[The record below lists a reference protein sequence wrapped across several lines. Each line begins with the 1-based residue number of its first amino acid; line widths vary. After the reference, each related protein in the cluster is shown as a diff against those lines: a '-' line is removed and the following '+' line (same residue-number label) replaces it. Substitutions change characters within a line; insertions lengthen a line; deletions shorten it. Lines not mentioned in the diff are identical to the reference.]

1 MYGELILEDAITD
14 AERFEI
20 ELTGARRTMEQLKIT
35 AEAAGKYMQA
45 TTALLVLSHL
55 DSAAAVAADAFNKE
69 D

>member
-20 ELTGARRTMEQLKIT
+20 ELAGARRTMEQLAVT
-35 AEAAGKYMQA
+35 AEAAGKMNQSLWAEA
-45 TTALLVLSHL
+45 TLEML
-55 DSAAAVAADAFNKE
+55 AAVAANAANAFNKE